1 MNCPLILITD
11 AQLGLS
17 FLKTISILSLPQQP
31 YLASIRAISNK
42 SMANFISL
50 GKKKGNSHLSSSKVR
65 LCCLRNPIAAES
77 PFIPIF
83 LDYSQPP
90 LIY

>member
-50 GKKKGNSHLSSSKVR
+50 GKKKETATYHPQRSGFAAYGIPL
-65 LCCLRNPIAAES
+65 LLRVHS
-77 PFIPIF
+77 FPF
-83 LDYSQPP
+83 S
-90 LIY
+90 